1 MFDNTTSDSNS
12 SPTIIFEMQLGKSSL
27 KCNFAN
33 QLKNARTVFLNSEIC
48 ATYDEVKLAAKR
60 GGLVYVTPEHT
71 FLQRTNVCV
80 IPHILGYL
88 RKASN
93 Y

>member
-12 SPTIIFEMQLGKSSL
+12 SPTIIFEIQIFKSSI
-27 KCNFAN
+27 KCSF
-33 QLKNARTVFLNSEIC
+33 FFNSEVC
-48 ATYDEVKLAAKR
+48 ATYDEVKLTAKR